1 MYKVFAS
8 DIDNTLTQFAKEV
21 PQVNYDAVRRAIEA
35 GIKVVLATGRGYV
48 GAIHICRALDLH
60 GPVITFG
67 GAKINDIDT
76 GDEICG
82 TAMDP
87 ELILEL
93 LELAADYGVHAH
105 IYQGDGIVYER
116 ESPFGDQ
123 YAAFL
128 GLKKTID
135 PDIRKKQWSNVPKLL
150 YITSP
155 ERVKELE
162 PVLTKHF
169 EGRLEVSLSRPT
181 YIEFTT
187 AGVNKGSALKWLA
200 EDYWHVKRE
209 EVAAAGDNTLD
220 NSMIVYAGLGA
231 AVKDGAE
238 STLAAADIEI
248 PACADNG
255 VAWLIDNILLKG

>member
-1 MYKVFAS
+1 MYKVFAT
-8 DIDNTLTQFAKEV
+8 DIDNTLTQSAKEV
-21 PQVNYDAVRRAIEA
+21 PQANYKAIRRAIDA
-35 GIKVVLATGRGYV
+35 GMNVVLATGRGYV
-48 GAIHICRALDLH
+48 GAVHICRALDLH

-82 TAMDP
+82 TSMEQ
-87 ELILEL
+87 ELIIEL
-93 LELAADYGVHAH
+93 LELGIGYGVHAH
-105 IYQGDGIVYER
+105 IYQGDGIVYEL
-116 ESPFGDQ
+116 ESEPGDQ

-162 PVLTKHF
+162 PILTKHF
-169 EGRLEVSLSRPT
+169 EGRLEVSLSKPT
-181 YIEFTT
+181 FIEFTT
-187 AGVNKGSALKWLA
+187 AGVNKGTALKWLA
-200 EDYWHVKRE
+200 EEYYHVKRE

-220 NSMIVYAGLGA
+220 NSMIIYAGLGA
-231 AVKDGAE
+231 AVKNAAE
-238 STLAAADIEI
+238 STLAVADIEI
-248 PACADNG
+248 PACTDFG
-255 VAWLIDNILLKG
+255 VAWLIDNVLLKG

>member
-8 DIDNTLTQFAKEV
+8 DIDNTLTQSAKEV
-21 PQVNYDAVRRAIEA
+21 PQANYEAVRRAIDA
-35 GIKVVLATGRGYV
+35 GIKVVLATGRGYG

-60 GPVITFG
+60 GPVITYG
-67 GAKINDIDT
+67 GAQINDIDT
-76 GDEICG
+76 GDEIRG
-82 TAMDP
+82 TAMNP

-93 LELAADYGVHAH
+93 LELAAGYGVHAQ
-105 IYQGDGIVYER
+105 IYQGDGIVYEC
-116 ESPFGDQ
+116 EDLLGDK
-123 YAAFL
+123 YASFL
-128 GLKKTID
+128 GIKKTID
-135 PDIRKKQWSNVPKLL
+135 PDIRKKRWANVPKLL

-162 PVLTKHF
+162 PALSKLF
-169 EGRLEVSLSRPT
+169 EGRLEVSLSNPA

-187 AGVNKGSALKWLA
+187 AGVNKGSALQWLA
-200 EDYWHVKRE
+200 EEYWHVKRE

-231 AVKDGAE
+231 AVKDGAR
-238 STLAAADIEI
+238 STLAVADMEI

-255 VAWLIDNILLKG
+255 VAWLIDNILLKR